1 MKWLPWCLALI
12 FLLTIGW
19 TAFVAWVEATQF
31 RHTNV
36 TQLVIAAV
44 NKSAPATPFIFLV
57 SMLIVSGAD
66 LLEGVIM
73 VTKRYLDSKFVEP
86 IRKQLREEGREEGR
100 EEAIKLWKA
109 WNRRREDAEKRG
121 EFFTEPPPG
130 TESPNGKNV
139 SN

>member
-31 RHTNV
+31 RHTSV
-36 TQLVIAAV
+36 AQLVIAAV
-44 NKSAPATPFIFLV
+44 NKSVPATPFIFLV
-57 SMLIVSGAD
+57 FMLTVSGAD

-100 EEAIKLWKA
+100 EEAIKLWEA

-121 EFFTEPPPG
+121 ELFTEPPPG

>member
-1 MKWLPWCLALI
+1 M
-12 FLLTIGW
+12 
-19 TAFVAWVEATQF
+19 AWVEATQF
-31 RHTNV
+31 RHTSV